1 MSNVITI
8 SWTVGKVGKSRYV
21 TCKMYVRIA
30 RTIFVK
36 KNLNICCGTKNSL
49 IDVIKVCPDQYFRLI
64 LVIGMCF
71 D

>member
-21 TCKMYVRIA
+21 TCKKYIA
-30 RTIFVK
+30 TTIFVK
-36 KNLNICCGTKNSL
+36 KSLNICCGTKNSL
-49 IDVIKVCPDQYFRLI
+49 MDVIKVCSDQYFRLM